1 MSQHH
6 SPGGVFHYVAAW
18 GGVGARAGACQSVA
32 IFHQSVGGMAGPA
45 DRPASGAHFVPGP
58 GRHSSPAPLT
68 VRTALERVGRP
79 HSLPGSGPGWHQTA
93 QQPVAVSQVVPHSL
107 GEIPL
112 APGRTVPD
120 PAGATGQDGL
130 GHLGRE
136 CAGEAGKHRR
146 LFHTE
151 GLCPV
156 RSSKAARL
164 KRIKPG
170 YYNPPG
176 GPPVFVPG
184 LQWLTVM
191 VAGMQGPPC
200 LAAMRWWTSRGHLAS
215 GRQEQTASLLSQ
227 CAESWQK
234 RVVHV
239 FDRGYAGA
247 PWLRELGVHQ
257 ARFIKPGSS
266 GPVHHAL
273 AHPLSLGRREGRA
286 SRLADHPGQT
296 LPRLSPDLG
305 HSPPSISQDRHRG
318 GLGMNREPSPSRR
331 GTVAGGLS
339 SRQGPYSLVPA
350 DQ

>member
-6 SPGGVFHYVAAW
+6 SPGGVFHYVSAW

-58 GRHSSPAPLT
+58 GRHRSPAPLT

-93 QQPVAVSQVVPHSL
+93 QQPVAVSQVVPHSF

-215 GRQEQTASLLSQ
+215 GRQEQTTSLLSQ

-239 FDRGYAGA
+239 FNRGYAGA

-266 GPVHHAL
+266 CAGPPAI
-273 AHPLSLGRREGRA
+273 AWPTGRA
-286 SRLADHPGQT
+286 SVPPGRSPGANAPKAIARSGTLAAVNIARPASWRSRYEPGAIPKPT
-296 LPRLSPDLG
+296 GSCG
-305 HSPPSISQDRHRG
+305 WW
-318 GLGMNREPSPSRR
+318 
-331 GTVAGGLS
+331 
-339 SRQGPYSLVPA
+339 SLVPA
-350 DQ
+350 RAVLPGTC

>member
-215 GRQEQTASLLSQ
+215 GRQEQTTHRYSPSALKAGRSGWSTSSTGDMPGHPGSG
-227 CAESWQK
+227 SWEYIK
-234 RVVHV
+234 P
-239 FDRGYAGA
+239 GSSS
-247 PWLRELGVHQ
+247 PVHQ
-257 ARFIKPGSS
+257 ARFIMRWPT
-266 GPVHHAL
+266 
-273 AHPLSLGRREGRA
+273 RY
-286 SRLADHPGQT
+286 RLADGKGERPAWQITRGK
-296 LPRLSPDLG
+296 R
-305 HSPPSISQDRHRG
+305 SQGYRQIWDT
-318 GLGMNREPSPSRR
+318 RR
-331 GTVAGGLS
+331 RQYRKTGIVAVS
-339 SRQGPYSLVPA
+339 V
-350 DQ
+350 